1 MPQMI
6 YAGQGPLYIG
16 DYDAA
21 TGRLLAQQAVSCG
34 TRTLKI
40 AMTRETQEI
49 KESCSGSRLTLA
61 EYETSKSATVTLEMQ
76 QFNEDMLAM
85 ALYGTAASIAGATV
99 TAEAMPAAMAAGEF
113 YHTKHP
119 KISAVVV
126 KDSAGTP
133 ATLVAGTDYSVDD
146 ADHGR
151 IKILNVGVYIQPF
164 KVDYTYGTRKNIL
177 PFSATGVVKGLLFDG
192 ASTVDGQ
199 KVRVL
204 LPRISFS
211 PTSEFG
217 FIGDEAATLTLEGK
231 LLLADV
237 PTGDTVLGKFGN
249 IELL

>member
-6 YAGQGPLYIG
+6 YAGQGPIYIG

-21 TGRLLAQQAVSCG
+21 SGRLMAQKSVGCG
-34 TRTLKI
+34 ARTLKI
-40 AMTRETQEI
+40 ALSRETQEI

-61 EYETSKSATVTLEMQ
+61 EYETSKSATVSLELQ
-76 QFNEDMLAM
+76 QFDENMLAM
-85 ALYGTAASIAGATV
+85 ALYGVAASIVGATV
-99 TAEAMPAAMAAGEF
+99 TGEAMPTMTLNDV

-119 KISAVVV
+119 KVSTVVV

-133 ATLVAGTDYSVDD
+133 ATLVAGTDYAVDD
-146 ADHGR
+146 AAFGR
-151 IKILNVGVYIQPF
+151 IRILNLGAYTQPF
-164 KVDYTYGTRKNIL
+164 TVDYAYDERRNIK
-177 PFSATGVVKGLLFDG
+177 PFSETGVVKGLIFDG
-192 ASTVDGQ
+192 ISTVDNQ

-204 LPRISFS
+204 LPRISLS

-217 FIGDEAATLTLEGK
+217 FIGDEAATLALEGK

-237 PTGDTVLGKFGN
+237 AGADPVLGKFGN

>member
-16 DYDAA
+16 DYDAN
-21 TGRLLAQQAVSCG
+21 TGRLLAQKAVGCG

-40 AMTRETQEI
+40 SLARETNEI

-61 EYETSKSATVTLEMQ
+61 EYETGKSATVSLEMQ
-76 QFNEDMLAM
+76 QFDEDMLAT
-85 ALYGTAASIAGATV
+85 ALYGTAASVTGASV
-99 TAEAMPAAMAAGEF
+99 TAEAMPTMAVGHF
-113 YHTKHP
+113 YHTKHG
-119 KISAVVV
+119 KISTVVV
-126 KDSAGTP
+126 KDSAGSP
-133 ATLVAGTDYSVDD
+133 VTLVANTDYSVDD
-146 ADHGR
+146 ADYGR
-151 IKILNVGVYIQPF
+151 IKILNIGTFTQPF
-164 KVDYTYGTRKNIL
+164 KVDYTHATRKNIK
-177 PFSATGVVKGLLFDG
+177 PFSATGVVKGLMFDG
-192 ASTVDGQ
+192 ISTVDNS

-217 FIGDEAATLTLEGK
+217 FIGDEAAVLTLEGK

-237 PTGDTVLGKFGN
+237 ATNDPVLGKFGN